1 MTIEFMPI
9 LLWKKKRQEKG
20 SHKLGVELDTK
31 FSSIDT
37 SSKVQMCFN
46 QVPAIWP
53 LNVLQ
58 IQAFHFWQNTG
69 ALLFKL
75 LASDGS
81 SDVPY
86 MEVVTSVTSSA
97 GLANTLEDLLC
108 KCLVEG
114 VQCSKLFQ
122 DFTRGICYIRPW
134 MERRG
139 VPWCQVRCARVSTG
153 LIDVKG
159 WNIWHKTGREF
170 GGKNPLHT
178 TCWHYF

>member
-1 MTIEFMPI
+1 MD
-9 LLWKKKRQEKG
+9 WKRTLYLTLHLGNVPKSLPNSKKP
-20 SHKLGVELDTK
+20 S
-31 FSSIDT
+31 
-37 SSKVQMCFN
+37 
-46 QVPAIWP
+46 
-53 LNVLQ
+53 
-58 IQAFHFWQNTG
+58 
-69 ALLFKL
+69 LLFKL
-75 LASDGS
+75 LASDGV

-139 VPWCQVRCARVSTG
+139 VP
-153 LIDVKG
+153 
-159 WNIWHKTGREF
+159 
-170 GGKNPLHT
+170 
-178 TCWHYF
+178 